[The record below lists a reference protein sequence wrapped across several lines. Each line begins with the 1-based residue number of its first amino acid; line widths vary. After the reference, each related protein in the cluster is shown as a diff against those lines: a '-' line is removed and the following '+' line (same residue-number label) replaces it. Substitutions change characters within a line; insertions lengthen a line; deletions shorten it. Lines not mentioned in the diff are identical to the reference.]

1 MFEQALVYLLK
12 RFLQLFVETSSE
24 CDPSATTLKEKVHVG
39 VWSGLVVLE
48 NLVLKN
54 TLLDLVD
61 VPLTLSHGSVGRLEV
76 RIPWG
81 NLGADPVTIIVDK
94 IYLLLEPKYEWNPG
108 AADKREQAIKQA
120 KLVAVELFANKRLA
134 NNDSQRYSNFAKNWL
149 LNSFINKVIDNIQL
163 TVREVHIRYEDQ
175 LSCPTSFCVGITLAS
190 LHVQSRDDE
199 FSFAEN
205 YSPKGHARQT
215 SGINNTFPTDLMS
228 DPPQVELKTK
238 GFETFHKLIQV
249 NHLSVYWN
257 PLVAAG
263 LNIASCAFRGRPLK
277 ELQLLMVRTIPTP
290 VHQATDRPRHHY
302 ILFPIDVNTFL
313 DVSFNA
319 GTGTAKVGDR
329 WLGGWMHSPIV
340 AAMHKFVL

>member
-12 RFLQLFVETSSE
+12 RFLQLFVETSE
-24 CDPSATTLKEKVHVG
+24 DPTTLKEKVHVG

-54 TLLDLVD
+54 TLLALVD
-61 VPLTLSHGSVGRLEV
+61 VPLILSHGFVGRLEV

-81 NLGADPVTIIVDK
+81 NLGVDPVTIIVDK
-94 IYLLLEPKYEWNPG
+94 IYLLLEPKYAWNPG

-134 NNDSQRYSNFAKNWL
+134 SNDSQRYSNFAKNWL

-175 LSCPTSFCVGITLAS
+175 LSCPTNFCVGITLTS

-205 YSPKGHARQT
+205 YSPKGHAHP
-215 SGINNTFPTDLMS
+215 GGANNFPTDLMS

-238 GFETFHKLIQV
+238 GFETFHKLIQL

-257 PLVAAG
+257 PLVASG

-277 ELQLLMVRTIPTP
+277 ELQLLMFRTIPTP

-302 ILFPIDVNTFL
+302 ILFPVDVNTFL
-313 DVSFNA
+313 DMSFNA
-319 GTGTAKVGDR
+319 GTGAAKVKGLSR
-329 WLGGWMHSPIV
+329 S
-340 AAMHKFVL
+340 FVDVMQFI

>member
-12 RFLQLFVETSSE
+12 RFLQLFVETSSSSSE
-24 CDPSATTLKEKVHVG
+24 CDVPSSATTLKEKVHVG

-54 TLLDLVD
+54 TLLDMVD

-81 NLGADPVTIIVDK
+81 NLGVDPVTIIVDK
-94 IYLLLEPKYEWNPG
+94 IFLLLEPKYEWNPG

-134 NNDSQRYSNFAKNWL
+134 NNDISQRYSSFAKNWL

-205 YSPKGHARQT
+205 YSPKGHAHRT
-215 SGINNTFPTDLMS
+215 GGAATTFPTDLMS
-228 DPPQVELKTK
+228 DSPQVELKTK
-238 GFETFHKLIQV
+238 GFETFHKLVQV

-257 PLVAAG
+257 PLVSGAG

-302 ILFPIDVNTFL
+302 ILFPVDVNTFL

-319 GTGTAKVGDR
+319 GTGTVKVSDR
-329 WLGGWMHSPIV
+329 CID
-340 AAMHKFVL
+340 

>member
-190 LHVQSRDDE
+190 LHVQSRDNE